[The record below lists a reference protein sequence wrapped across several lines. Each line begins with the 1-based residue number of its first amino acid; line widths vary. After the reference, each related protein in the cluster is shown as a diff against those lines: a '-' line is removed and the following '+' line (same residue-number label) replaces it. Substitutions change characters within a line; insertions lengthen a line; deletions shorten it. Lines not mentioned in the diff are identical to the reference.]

1 MNENETKKNV
11 IGSGPKDQHNWF
23 MWVKG
28 LGGR

>member
-1 MNENETKKNV
+1 MKTKRKKNV